1 MAPDAA
7 PTPGLG
13 GLQKLG
19 SYPIDGWRPARERSE
34 AMTATAIEPVIDTR
48 EELII
53 ALTEAS
59 ELEHGLLVQYLFA
72 AYSMKKRASEGL
84 TEDQFEKV
92 RSWERAVLEVAREEM
107 AHLGTVCNMLTAVGG
122 SPRLARPNFPQGRE
136 GSFHRLSESRYPF
149 DFQLER
155 FGRRCLERFIAFEKP
170 ADVKAVEVKAL
181 VAPDPLEFDRL
192 GELYRQ
198 IADAFQRLD
207 EDYRGRGER
216 LFIGPPEAQDRT
228 DWSASLK
235 LIPVTDATS
244 AVRAVESIVIEG
256 EGAPAE
262 REGSHYQ
269 TFLNVREEYENE
281 LGASPGF
288 EPARPVAPTPLTR
301 RHRDSGEGEF
311 TVLAAGSPACETSE
325 LFNSVYVT
333 VLLMLLQFYDFG
345 GETPTQRAG
354 LQASIR
360 QSMSGVIR
368 PLAEVLTEL
377 PVGEGDEQRAG
388 PGFEIYSELQVP
400 SQLSSRWTV
409 LRERLQMAAA
419 ECGRLGGLG
428 PEPMRRLGFIAANL
442 ELLTANVGRLAGEA

>member
-1 MAPDAA
+1 MGAA
-7 PTPGLG
+7 P
-13 GLQKLG
+13 
-19 SYPIDGWRPARERSE
+19 PADASDQVP
-34 AMTATAIEPVIDTR
+34 APLTEPVIDTR

-53 ALTEAS
+53 ALAEAS

-84 TEDQFEKV
+84 SDAQVEKV
-92 RSWERAVLEVAREEM
+92 RSWERAILEVAREEM

-122 SPRLARPNFPQGRE
+122 SPRLGRPNFPQGKE
-136 GSFHRLSESRYPF
+136 GSFHRLTESRYPF

-155 FGRRCLERFIAFEKP
+155 FGESSLERFIAFEKP
-170 ADVKAVEVKAL
+170 ADVKAAEAKAL

-198 IADAFQRLD
+198 IADAFRRL
-207 EDYRGRGER
+207 ETAYRDRGER

-228 DWSASLK
+228 DWSAGLR
-235 LIPVTDATS
+235 LIPVTDAAS
-244 AVRAVESIVIEG
+244 AVRAVQSIIIEG

-269 TFLNVREEYENE
+269 TFLEVREEYGDE
-281 LGASPGF
+281 LRASPDF
-288 EPARPVAPTPLTR
+288 EPARPVVTTPLTR
-301 RHRDSGEGEF
+301 RHRDGGDGPF
-311 TVLAAGSPACETSE
+311 TLLAEGSPAWETSE
-325 LFNSVYVT
+325 LFSSVYAT
-333 VLLMLLQFYDFG
+333 VLLMLTQFYDYG
-345 GETPTQRAG
+345 GETPAQRAG

-377 PVGEGDEQRAG
+377 PVTEGIDERAG

-409 LRERLQMAAA
+409 LLERLQVAAT
-419 ECGRLGGLG
+419 ECGRLAALG
-428 PEPMRRLGFIAANL
+428 PEPLRRLGFLATNLELLAANL
-442 ELLTANVGRLAGEA
+442 ERLAGEA